1 MEVTWKERRRVYEG
15 GGGDGGGGDGVG
27 GGSGDGGA
35 ATGGI
40 GIGERGKRRDIME
53 NQGRSHGSDS
63 MRKKKESVLIVK
75 STRFQCAVITSLPA
89 EIYQVC
95 SGTGVEG

>member
-1 MEVTWKERRRVYEG
+1 MEVTWKERRRGYEG
-15 GGGDGGGGDGVG
+15 GGGDGGGG

-53 NQGRSHGSDS
+53 NQGRSHGSDR
-63 MRKKKESVLIVK
+63 MILRMALNFMVDRNLH
-75 STRFQCAVITSLPA
+75 
-89 EIYQVC
+89 
-95 SGTGVEG
+95 